1 MEYKIIVTDSKG
13 NSKEYHISNKI
24 NKIGRASTND
34 IVLRDKFYTV
44 SRFHCEIEWNNDRVI
59 IRDLGSKNGTFVN
72 NDKIIN
78 KEIYPDDI
86 IKVGSFI
93 LILKKRQS
101 FNQTTVEDKSTY
113 TIVRNI
119 KELENYW
126 ERESPNTN
134 LLKPLIEVAK
144 ILLES
149 RNLNYILE
157 TTTDFLFKYVRP
169 ERVFMFLKNGE
180 KELELKFSKTIKD
193 EDDKKSIISR
203 TIINKV
209 FEKRVSIL
217 SIDTKKDERFQDAE
231 SVIMGGIQ
239 SVISVPM
246 FYNDNVYGVIYI
258 DRIKSGAMFNE
269 KDLEFVTV
277 LSNYIS
283 IAVQQSNLQLELEDE
298 KMMRAKLEKY
308 HSPAVISKIIETK
321 DMEHI
326 FDYTKGKATIMFIDI
341 VGFTSLSEKSDPVA
355 IGKILNN
362 FFAAT
367 TEIIFKYK
375 GTLDKYI
382 GDAVMAIYGMPVQYE
397 EHEKAAVLSAIEIR
411 DKIKELNSLKQL
423 PDLKIRIGIASGPV
437 IAGNFGSMKRMEF
450 TVIGQTVN
458 LASRLEEKI
467 ARQGEIIINGS
478 VHESCGEWFNIEYM
492 GKKEISGFSKK
503 MDIYKVLGEK
513 K

>member
-1 MEYKIIVTDSKG
+1 MEYKIIVTDSQK
-13 NSKEYHISNKI
+13 NSKEYHISSRI

-44 SRFHCEIEWNNDRVI
+44 SRFHCEIEWNNNKII

-72 NDKIIN
+72 NEKIID
-78 KEIYPDDI
+78 KEIYPNDT

-93 LILKKRQS
+93 LVLKERKT
-101 FNQTTVEDKSTY
+101 FKQTTVEDKSTY

-119 KELENYW
+119 KDLENYW
-126 ERESPNTN
+126 ERPKPNTN

-157 TTTDFLFKYVRP
+157 TTTDFLFKHVKP
-169 ERVFMFLKNGE
+169 ERVFIFLKTGE
-180 KELELKFSKTIKD
+180 KQLELKFSKTIR
-193 EDDKKSIISR
+193 DDDNEKKVISR
-203 TIINKV
+203 TIINTV

-231 SVIMGGIQ
+231 SVIIGGIQ

-246 FYNDNVYGVIYI
+246 FYNDNVYGVIYT

-269 KDLEFVTV
+269 NDLEFVTV

-283 IAVQQSNLQLELEDE
+283 IAVQQSNLQKELEDE
-298 KMMRAKLEKY
+298 KIMRSKLEKY
-308 HSPAVISKIIETK
+308 HSPAVINRIIETK
-321 DMEHI
+321 DIENI

-341 VGFTSLSEKSDPVA
+341 VGFTSLSEKLDPVD
-355 IGKILNN
+355 IGKFLNR

-382 GDAVMAIYGMPVQYE
+382 GDAIMAIYGMPVQYKKHE
-397 EHEKAAVLSAIEIR
+397 ELALLSAIEIR
-411 DKIKELNSLKQL
+411 DKINELNLLKQL
-423 PDLKIRIGIASGPV
+423 PDIKIRIGMATGPV

-458 LASRLEEKI
+458 LASRLEEKV
-467 ARQGEIIINGS
+467 AKSGEIIVNKS
-478 VHESCGEWFNIEYM
+478 VYKSCGKEFDIEYI
-492 GKKEISGFSKK
+492 GKKDIVGFSKK
-503 MDIYKVLGEK
+503 IEVYKVLGEK